1 MTAPVTGQTT
11 PTALGAANAAPSV
24 EARRAELRQA
34 AQAFEAIFL
43 RQMIG
48 SMRNARLAEDVFG
61 SASSEQFR
69 DMGDAQLADSM
80 SRQGAFGIAELLL
93 SQFNRAISATPAAQ
107 AAQAAQAQTPGN
119 PSGTTEGNAS

>member
-1 MTAPVTGQTT
+1 MTGPVSNQ
-11 PTALGAANAAPSV
+11 AAPTSLAAAGAPST
-24 EARRAELRQA
+24 EAQRAQLRQA

-61 SASSEQFR
+61 SSSSEQFR

-80 SRQGAFGIAELLL
+80 SRQGSFGIAELLL
-93 SQFNRAISATPAAQ
+93 AQFNRAIPAAP
-107 AAQAAQAQTPGN
+107 AAAASGEAAN
-119 PSGTTEGNAS
+119 SSGTAS

>member
-1 MTAPVTGQTT
+1 VTGPVSNPAT
-11 PTALGAANAAPSV
+11 PTALGPSAGPSV
-24 EARRAELRQA
+24 EAQRAQLRQA

-61 SASSEQFR
+61 SSSSEQFR

-80 SRQGAFGIAELLL
+80 SRQGSFGIAEMLL
-93 SQFNRAISATPAAQ
+93 SQFNRAIAPTPTAPADGDATTDRSAR
-107 AAQAAQAQTPGN
+107 
-119 PSGTTEGNAS
+119 

>member
-1 MTAPVTGQTT
+1 MTGPVANPAT
-11 PTALGAANAAPSV
+11 PTALGASGAPSTGAQR
-24 EARRAELRQA
+24 EQLRQA

-48 SMRNARLAEDVFG
+48 SMRNARLADDVFG

-80 SRQGAFGIAELLL
+80 SRQGSFGIAELLL
-93 SQFNRAISATPAAQ
+93 AQFNRAIPGAPAA
-107 AAQAAQAQTPGN
+107 ATGETNSSMPNG
-119 PSGTTEGNAS
+119 SAS

>member
-1 MTAPVTGQTT
+1 VTG
-11 PTALGAANAAPSV
+11 PVSSPAAPAALAAGGASSI
-24 EARRAELRQA
+24 EAQRAQLRQA

-80 SRQGAFGIAELLL
+80 SRQGSFGIAELLL
-93 SQFNRAISATPAAQ
+93 AQFNRAIPAAP
-107 AAQAAQAQTPGN
+107 AAAA
-119 PSGTTEGNAS
+119 SGHAPDSSGNAS

>member
-1 MTAPVTGQTT
+1 MTGPVANPAT
-11 PTALGAANAAPSV
+11 PTALGASGTPST
-24 EARRAELRQA
+24 EAQREQLRQA

-80 SRQGAFGIAELLL
+80 SRQGSFGIAELLL
-93 SQFNRAISATPAAQ
+93 AQFNRAIPAAP
-107 AAQAAQAQTPGN
+107 AAATGEANSSTPNG
-119 PSGTTEGNAS
+119 SAS

>member
-1 MTAPVTGQTT
+1 MTGPVANLST
-11 PTALGAANAAPSV
+11 PMALGANSASI
-24 EARRAELRQA
+24 EAQREQLRQA

-48 SMRNARLAEDVFG
+48 SMRNAQLAEDVFG

-80 SRQGAFGIAELLL
+80 SRQGSFGIAELLL
-93 SQFNRAISATPAAQ
+93 AQFNRAVPAAPAATAAPATPDR
-107 AAQAAQAQTPGN
+107 TR
-119 PSGTTEGNAS
+119 S